1 MPESHIEIM
10 QELRAAKAH
19 VDHFMSEKWPT
30 RDFEL
35 SEINETI
42 NVCDFIKM
50 EGSHVDY
57 MDYEM
62 IQNRLRRFAMGA

>member
-19 VDHFMSEKWPT
+19 VDHFMLEKLPT
-30 RDFEL
+30 RDFDL

-42 NVCDFIKM
+42 NACDFIKM

-57 MDYEM
+57 MDYGM
-62 IQNRLRRFAMGA
+62 FQNRLRHIAMDA